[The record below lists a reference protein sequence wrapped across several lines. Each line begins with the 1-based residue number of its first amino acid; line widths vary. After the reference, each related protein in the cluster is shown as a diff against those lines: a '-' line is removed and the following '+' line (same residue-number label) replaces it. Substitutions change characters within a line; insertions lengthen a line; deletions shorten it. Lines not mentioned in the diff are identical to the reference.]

1 MKKIVDQTR
10 TPREKPLKQNIRV
23 WFNYLQTAIKWNG
36 KIDPNSK
43 TKEVFN
49 FPINKDYYRS
59 WNLSQVRSLKF
70 DKWYV
75 SHKHLF
81 ANKKYISVK
90 VSDSLSYEDA
100 IKEVKKQLIN
110 KVGKTS
116 QYQMTNTRFRYL
128 EVDDYLKHFKLRYAD
143 KHKHN
148 ILQKYTYIGTRIY
161 NQQIKSVAKRMKS
174 ASTKMISRDKFVA
187 KNPDDFTDEVYL
199 RMIKRKV
206 DTATKI
212 LDNVASG
219 RFTGDYT

>member
-49 FPINKDYYRS
+49 FPINKEYYRS

-75 SHKHLF
+75 THKHLF
-81 ANKKYISVK
+81 ANKKYVSVK

-128 EVDDYLKHFKLRYAD
+128 EVDDYLKCFKLRND
-143 KHKHN
+143 KM
-148 ILQKYTYIGTRIY
+148 LTYQSVGEKIHDDYRKKELLY
-161 NQQIKSVAKRMKS
+161 RKSS
-174 ASTKMISRDKFVA
+174 KMIKRTFAKKKFSEYHE
-187 KNPDDFTDEVYL
+187 TDEVL
-199 RMIKRKV
+199 LQIVRRKV
-206 DTATKI
+206 LNAKMIIKNTAK
-212 LDNVASG
+212 G
-219 RFTGDYT
+219 QFTGKY